1 MLFEH
6 LTVRPKKSTIFYLFY
21 VLFFCFILF
30 FWMALLLKMASSL
43 PYLPAA
49 SPSPP
54 PPPRLLF
61 LHPSLT
67 SSPLLSLPVQRGG
80 SPGLRLVSLHPIRI
94 ACRACDVTYVFDLSY
109 AWTDMWTGCGGV
121 SKRGNGGGG
130 QFAPAT
136 EATACWSRSSCT
148 ETQQAKTVWEG
159 GPKTLSLSPHNPLHL

>member
-6 LTVRPKKSTIFYLFY
+6 LTVRPKKSTIFFYLFY

-49 SPSPP
+49 SPSPPP

-148 ETQQAKTVWEG
+148 ETQQAKTV
-159 GPKTLSLSPHNPLHL
+159 

>member
-49 SPSPP
+49 SPSP

-148 ETQQAKTVWEG
+148 ETQQAKTV
-159 GPKTLSLSPHNPLHL
+159 